1 MLDGTAFNLN
11 KWDIM
16 SKQTGDKKQNTRAVK
31 VNKVQL
37 ARKVTL
43 KPLNK
48 RQGEYINAIHTSTT
62 VICIGV
68 LGSSKTYIPSCL
80 AADYL
85 EKKKVTRIVVARP
98 AEGKGKSVGF
108 FKGTKEEKLSGWC
121 APITDVL
128 KQQLGITKYEYYI
141 ENGQIE
147 LLALEQ
153 VKGKSYDDTFLIV
166 DEAEDL
172 DPAVAKSLVT
182 RIGVRSKLV
191 ITGDIAQQDMLQYS
205 GLQLLLDVSHH
216 GGLDV
221 PIINFDSW
229 DYCVRSEDAK
239 KWGQAFESFDKKHGL
254 T

>member
-1 MLDGTAFNLN
+1 
-11 KWDIM
+11 M
-16 SKQTGDKKQNTRAVK
+16 SKQNGTKKENPLKVK
-31 VNKVQL
+31 TNKAQL
-37 ARKVTL
+37 ARKIPL

-48 RQGEYINAIHTSTT
+48 RQAEYINAINTNTT

-68 LGSSKTYIPSCL
+68 LGSSKTYIPTCM

-85 EKKKVTRIVVARP
+85 EKKLVSKIVVARP

-108 FKGTKEEKLSGWC
+108 FKGTKDEKLSGWC

-128 KQQLGITKYEYYI
+128 IQQLGITKYEYYI
-141 ENGQIE
+141 DNGQIE

-153 VKGKSYDDTFLIV
+153 VKGKSYNDTFLIV

-182 RIGVRSKLV
+182 RIGIRSKLV
-191 ITGDIAQQDMLQYS
+191 ITGDIAQQDLLKFS
-205 GLQLLLDVSHH
+205 GLQLLLNVAEYNK
-216 GGLDV
+216 LDV

-239 KWGQAFESFDKKHGL
+239 KWGMGFESYEKYLRK
-254 T
+254 

>member
-1 MLDGTAFNLN
+1 
-11 KWDIM
+11 M
-16 SKQTGDKKQNTRAVK
+16 SKQTGAKKETTRKVK
-31 VNKVQL
+31 VNHVQL
-37 ARKVTL
+37 ARKVNL

-48 RQGEYINAIHTSTT
+48 MQGEYINAINVNTT

-68 LGSSKTYIPSCL
+68 LGSSKTYIAACM
-80 AADYL
+80 AADYI
-85 EKKKVTRIVVARP
+85 EKKKVNRIVVARP

-128 KQQLGITKYEYYI
+128 KQQLGITKYELMVD
-141 ENGQIE
+141 NGEIE

-153 VKGKSYDDTFLIV
+153 VKGKSYDDTFIIV

-205 GLQLLLDVSHH
+205 GLQLLLDVAEHAS
-216 GGLDV
+216 LPV
-221 PIINFDSW
+221 PIINFDKW
-229 DYCVRSEDAK
+229 EYCVRSEDAK
-239 KWGQAFESFDKKHGL
+239 AWGMAFESFDKHHGL
-254 T
+254 E